1 MPVAQKN
8 TSSEAI
14 SSSRVYQRDGA
25 DASLAHRPRLGVKL
39 RIDPRQKLA
48 AEAAHGACRHNAFG
62 RAASSHQSVDARARN
77 GGEQSAGN
85 VAGGI
90 ERDAGA
96 GPDDVVDQL
105 AVARLLQHVDGEL
118 RDVLVERLGE
128 HR

>member
-14 SSSRVYQRDGA
+14 SSSRVVPSRGA
-25 DASLAHRPRLGVKL
+25 DARFPHGVCLGVKL

-48 AEAAHGACRHNAFG
+48 AEATHGACGHDAFR
-62 RAASSHQSVDARARN
+62 RAASSHQSVDARAWDGR
-77 GGEQSAGN
+77 EQSAGN

-96 GPDDVVDQL
+96 RPDDVFDQF
-105 AVARLLQHVDGEL
+105 AMARLLQHIDGEL
-118 RDVLVERLGE
+118 GDILVERLGE
-128 HR
+128 HA